1 MIKQSMVLRFKRV
14 KNEAKMVVIFKGVKI
29 EVINGF
35 KIQPSQEWSYNWV
48 SRSNESR
55 MKLKKFS
62 CTNEYRMNLE
72 WTLKFKRVSN
82 EAISCFEI

>member
-1 MIKQSMVLRFKRV
+1 MVLRFKRV
-14 KNEAKMVVIFKGVKI
+14 KNEAKMVVIFKRVKI

-55 MKLKKFS
+55 MKLK
-62 CTNEYRMNLE
+62 
-72 WTLKFKRVSN
+72 
-82 EAISCFEI
+82 

>member
-14 KNEAKMVVIFKGVKI
+14 KNEAKMVVIFKRVKI

-35 KIQPSQEWSYNWV
+35 KIHQIQERSYNWV

-55 MKLKKFS
+55 MKLK
-62 CTNEYRMNLE
+62 
-72 WTLKFKRVSN
+72 
-82 EAISCFEI
+82 

>member
-1 MIKQSMVLRFKRV
+1 MIKQFMVLRFKRV

-48 SRSNESR
+48 SRSNESIQ

-62 CTNEYRMNLE
+62 SRIQTSIE
-72 WTLKFKRVSN
+72 WTCRMELWSSN
-82 EAISCFEI
+82 E

>member
-1 MIKQSMVLRFKRV
+1 MVLRFKRV
-14 KNEAKMVVIFKGVKI
+14 KNEAKMVVIFKRVKI

-55 MKLKKFS
+55 IKLK
-62 CTNEYRMNLE
+62 
-72 WTLKFKRVSN
+72 
-82 EAISCFEI
+82 